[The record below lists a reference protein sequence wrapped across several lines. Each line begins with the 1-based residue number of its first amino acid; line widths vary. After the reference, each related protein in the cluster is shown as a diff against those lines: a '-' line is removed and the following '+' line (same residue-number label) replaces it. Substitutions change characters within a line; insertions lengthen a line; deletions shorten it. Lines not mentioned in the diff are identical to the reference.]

1 MKRIATL
8 TATVLLAGCAVGPN
22 YRTPVPLP
30 APATTLGET
39 ASNAA
44 ATSAQLPEKWWRLF
58 NDPALDALVEK
69 ALTHN
74 TDVRVAAANLQRARA
89 LLSEARAARLPTSNV
104 TAQATQSRQATG
116 AGAAPGAPAT
126 IETDFY
132 SVGFDASYELDLFGR
147 VGRSIEAGRADL
159 AAAEAGLDAARVSVA
174 AETARAYAQACGFAA
189 QATVARETAQLQ
201 GRTLDLTHRLF
212 DGGRGTQRE
221 VDQANILVEQANAQ
235 VPQFEAEQRSALYA
249 LAVLTGEPPA
259 NADANAR
266 ACARPPMTTAAIPAG
281 DGATLLARRPD
292 VRQAERT
299 LAAETARIGIA
310 TAALY
315 PSITLLGSVSLG
327 AANIG
332 DLGNSNS
339 FGYSVGPLISF
350 NFPFSGAA
358 RARVRQAEAS
368 TEAALA
374 TFDGTLLTA
383 LKETEQAL
391 ARADGAVRQEA
402 ALGRALASAENAARL
417 SRLRF
422 DNGADSFLQL
432 LDAERSRAATRAA
445 YAQAQAARADAQ
457 VSLFKA
463 LGGGWENAP
472 PVARKLPGE

>member
-1 MKRIATL
+1 MKRLAVL
-8 TATVLLAGCAVGPN
+8 TVAALLAGCAVGPN
-22 YRTPVPLP
+22 YRTPEPLP
-30 APATTLGET
+30 APATALGET
-39 ASNAA
+39 ANNAA
-44 ATSAQLPEKWWRLF
+44 ATAAPLPEKWWRLF
-58 NDPALDALVEK
+58 NDSALDALVEK
-69 ALTHN
+69 ALAYN

-116 AGAAPGAPAT
+116 ANVPGAPAT

-147 VGRSIEAGRADL
+147 VSRSIEAGRADL

-201 GRTLDLTHRLF
+201 GRTLDLTRRLF
-212 DGGRGTQRE
+212 EGGRGTQRE

-266 ACARPPMTTAAIPAG
+266 ACARPPATTAAIPAG
-281 DGATLLARRPD
+281 DGAALLARRPD

-332 DLGNSNS
+332 DLGNSQS

-402 ALGRALASAENAARL
+402 ALGRALASAENAARI

-432 LDAERSRAATRAA
+432 LDAERSRAGTRAA

-472 PVARKLPGE
+472 TVVRKVPGN